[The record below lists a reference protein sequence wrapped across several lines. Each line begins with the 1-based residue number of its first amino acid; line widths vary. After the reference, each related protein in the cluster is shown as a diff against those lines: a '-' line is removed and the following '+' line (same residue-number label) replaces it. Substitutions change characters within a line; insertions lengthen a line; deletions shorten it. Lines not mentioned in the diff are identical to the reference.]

1 MLFPRNDLAAHTSLL
16 IMYAHKGTTG
26 SSVKEDYRV
35 FSYWSVNI
43 RHVIIDDTRH
53 AIIDDIRHV
62 INIDYVTLKPQMPKI
77 CTLKRDSLSHL
88 IPH

>member
-26 SSVKEDYRV
+26 SSVKEDHRV
-35 FSYWSVNI
+35 YSYWSDNI
-43 RHVIIDDTRH
+43 RH
-53 AIIDDIRHV
+53 AIVDDIRHV

>member
-26 SSVKEDYRV
+26 SSVKEDPRV
-35 FSYWSVNI
+35 YSSWSDNI
-43 RHVIIDDTRH
+43 RH
-53 AIIDDIRHV
+53 AIVDDIRHV

>member
-35 FSYWSVNI
+35 FSYWSDN
-43 RHVIIDDTRH
+43 
-53 AIIDDIRHV
+53 IRHV